1 MVIKMIGSLIVF
13 LSCAAAGVFLASKDK
28 YRADE
33 LREMKRG
40 LIMLKSEIDYS
51 SRPLYEAL
59 IDISGKLEG
68 SICEIFED
76 AGRLLKSRKA
86 ASASEAWEKT
96 IKDRKGRTF
105 FRKNDIDAFISFG
118 HSLGGNDRKCQ
129 LSNID
134 IAIEYIDMKSD
145 ELMKKYTK
153 DGRLFRSAGV
163 LCGILIVVVLF

>member
-1 MVIKMIGSLIVF
+1 MAVKVIGALIVLF
-13 LSCAAAGVFLASKDK
+13 SCTAAGMFLANRDK
-28 YRADE
+28 FRADE

-40 LIMLKSEIDYS
+40 LMLLKSEIDYS

-59 IDISGKLEG
+59 IDISQRLEG
-68 SICEIFED
+68 AVSEIFED
-76 AGRLLKSRKA
+76 SGRLLKSRKVST
-86 ASASEAWEKT
+86 ASQAWEKT
-96 IKDRKGRTF
+96 LKDRRSRTF
-105 FRKNDIDAFISFG
+105 FRKGDMDAFISFG
-118 HSLGGNDRKCQ
+118 HNLGGSDRKCQ

-134 IAIEYIDMKSD
+134 LTIEYIDMKSD